1 MSKSYAEGKI
11 RQSCQFIV
19 QLYDKQVFKYL
30 IYAQNDMILIKKEVR
45 RLNSIV
51 YAEQLNQ
58 HEPWSFR

>member
-19 QLYDKQVFKYL
+19 QLHDKQVFKYL
-30 IYAQNDMILIKKEVR
+30 IYAQNDILFNKKVR
-45 RLNSIV
+45 RLYSIV

-58 HEPWSFR
+58 HEL